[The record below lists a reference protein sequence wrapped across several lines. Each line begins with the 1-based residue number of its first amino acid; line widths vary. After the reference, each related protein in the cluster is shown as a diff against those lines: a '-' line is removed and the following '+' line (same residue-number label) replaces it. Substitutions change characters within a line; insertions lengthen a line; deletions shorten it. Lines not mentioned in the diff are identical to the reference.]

1 MKTNNEKL
9 KSEMKTLTFWAWV
22 VLDYKK
28 KKREEEKAMKSW
40 QEGE

>member
-9 KSEMKTLTFWAWV
+9 KSEMKTLTFWAWA
-22 VLDYKK
+22 VLDYYKK
-28 KKREEEKAMKSW
+28 KEEEKAMKSW